1 MTTTEHT
8 EVEIIE
14 TNTEIEVIEPAGEI
28 DRLGSLKATANQAHH
43 DAEAQ
48 AGKALEFAWRAGQAL
63 IAVKEQ
69 LDHGKFGAWV
79 DANFDAT
86 RRTAQMYMRL
96 AENTQHVSDL
106 DAHESIRGALKA
118 IKGNDDKPKPEP
130 KAKPIPT
137 VETSVTALW
146 DRTAT
151 MDDDERAEVAD
162 ELNQLLGTLSTPD
175 ETGSRINRF
184 DSVMHNIEPSE
195 DNAGKLA
202 AAITQKWGSWGAF
215 DKARKAAAKQ

>member
-1 MTTTEHT
+1 MTTAEVST
-8 EVEIIE
+8 EV
-14 TNTEIEVIEPAGEI
+14 EVIEPAGQI
-28 DRLGSLKATANQAHH
+28 DRLGALKATANQAHH

-48 AGKALEFAWRAGQAL
+48 AGKALEYAWRAGQAL

-69 LDHGKFGAWV
+69 LDHGKFGEWV
-79 DANFDAT
+79 DTNFDAT
-86 RRTAQMYMRL
+86 RRTAQMYMKL
-96 AENTQHVSDL
+96 AENTQHVSEL

-118 IKGNDDKPKPEP
+118 IKGKDGDDKPKPEP
-130 KAKPIPT
+130 KAKPIPS

-151 MDDDERAEVAD
+151 MDDDERAEVSD
-162 ELNQLLGTLSTPD
+162 ELNQLLGTLGTPA
-175 ETGSRINRF
+175 ETGSRVNRF
-184 DSVMHNIEPSE
+184 DSVLHAIEATE

-202 AAITQKWGSWGAF
+202 SAITEKWGSWGAF